1 MRDREF
7 LLLAVLV
14 TLGLISFNFP
24 IFLKN
29 LASSQFAPPPIKE
42 AAQKVKLEGFRKSE
56 QEFWSDIKT
65 VNFDRD
71 EEDPEPDAAEKMPDS
86 QPEKQPVAP
95 KPTEN
100 KKPQPAQIKTKAE
113 KPYSRF
119 LFVGD
124 SIMFDLATAV
134 QYSLQNSY
142 NISHTKL
149 AYKVST
155 GLNRTDYYDWYA
167 RTGKLLKSYKP
178 DVLVVMFGGNDNQD
192 IRDFQGKYRVILTD
206 DWKKAYRERV
216 DRYAKLVSA
225 SPSIRKVYF
234 VGHPK
239 TSNVRYY
246 RFFYTINQIYRDA
259 AKNYPKIEFVDSWN
273 AFSVGAKYAPIVADK
288 SGYKGYVRVSD
299 GVHFTAHGA
308 RIMSALVIDSMV
320 QDKVLKAPSKPAKK

>member
-7 LLLAVLV
+7 LLIAVLV

-29 LASSQFAPPPIKE
+29 LASSQFATPPIKE

-56 QEFWSDIKT
+56 QEFWSGLKT

-71 EEDPEPDAAEKMPDS
+71 EEEPEPDAGEKKPES
-86 QPEKQPVAP
+86 QPEKRPSPP

-100 KKPQPAQIKTKAE
+100 KKPQPAKGNAKAE

-124 SIMFDLATAV
+124 SIMFDLAAAV
-134 QYSLQNSY
+134 QYSLQKSY
-142 NISHTKL
+142 NITQTKL

-216 DRYAKLVSA
+216 DKYAKLVSA

-246 RFFYTINQIYRDA
+246 RFFNAINQIYRDV
-259 AKNYPKIEFVDSWN
+259 AKSYPKVEFVDAWD
-273 AFSVGAKYAPIVADK
+273 AFSVGGKYAPIVADK
-288 SGYKGYVRVSD
+288 SGYRGYARGSD
-299 GVHFTAHGA
+299 GVHFTGHGA
-308 RIMSALVIDSMV
+308 RIMSDLVLDKMGR
-320 QDKVLKAPSKPAKK
+320 DKVLKAPSKPSKK

>member
-1 MRDREF
+1 M
-7 LLLAVLV
+7 
-14 TLGLISFNFP
+14 
-24 IFLKN
+24 
-29 LASSQFAPPPIKE
+29 ASSQFATAPIKE
-42 AAQKVKLEGFRKSE
+42 AAQKVKVEGFRKRE

-65 VNFDRD
+65 VNFDIDR
-71 EEDPEPDAAEKMPDS
+71 EEEEPEADAAEKAPES

-95 KPTEN
+95 KQTE
-100 KKPQPAQIKTKAE
+100 KPKPQPAQIKAKAE

-134 QYSLQNSY
+134 QYSLQKSY
-142 NISHTKL
+142 NITQTKL

-206 DWKKAYRERV
+206 DWKKAYRARV
-216 DRYAKLVSA
+216 DKYAKLVSA

-239 TSNVRYY
+239 TGNVRYY
-246 RFFYTINQIYRDA
+246 RFFNAINQIYRDVA
-259 AKNYPKIEFVDSWN
+259 NSYPKVEFVDAWN
-273 AFSVGAKYAPIVADK
+273 AFSVGGKYAPIVADK
-288 SGYKGYVRVSD
+288 SGHKGYVRVSD

-308 RIMSALVIDSMV
+308 RIMSALVLDNMS